1 MRHEDLKVG
10 MLVRANELSND
21 EYSYTTAENSCEGVV
36 KEIKTGAFELLV
48 TNSKEKSKIGNV
60 YRVNA
65 EFFDMVKENTGMV
78 VELKT
83 TEKRV
88 EFGYGDLLLFGGGK
102 QVLVITDTDGSD
114 YRGMIIGEYRPTSF
128 RSSERGFIKMLEE
141 EYELGYLV
149 RVIKADKL
157 KLVEI

>member
-21 EYSYTTAENSCEGVV
+21 EYSYTTAEKSCEGVV
-36 KEIKTGAFELLV
+36 KEIESSAFELLV
-48 TNSKEKSKIGNV
+48 TKNKDKNKIGNV

-65 EFFDMVKENTGMV
+65 EYFDIVKENAGMV

-114 YRGMIIGEYRPTSF
+114 YRGMILGEYRPTNF
-128 RSSERGFIKMLEE
+128 RSGERSFIKMLEE
-141 EYELGYLV
+141 EYELGSLV

-157 KLVEI
+157 KLMEI